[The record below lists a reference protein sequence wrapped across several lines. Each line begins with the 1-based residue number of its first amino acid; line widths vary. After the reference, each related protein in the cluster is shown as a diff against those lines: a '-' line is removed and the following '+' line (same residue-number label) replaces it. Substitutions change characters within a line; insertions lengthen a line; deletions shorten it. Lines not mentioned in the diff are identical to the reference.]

1 MLKIKV
7 ETIIKPTEDP
17 VKVRKAVENVFT
29 GEILVTNIGDGYK
42 KVEGF
47 STSLESLSALY
58 NLIRIEQIIPAAR
71 SYLLKGTRGNTIRFM
86 IHKQAAYMR
95 KISFVDSDR
104 ESPLGAIKFTIE
116 SQDPMRIIDWL
127 TPTKYK
133 HGE

>member
-47 STSLESLSALY
+47 STRLESLSALY

-71 SYLLKGTRGNTIRFM
+71 SYLLKGTKGNTIRFM

>member
-47 STSLESLSALY
+47 STSLESLTALY

>member
-47 STSLESLSALY
+47 STRLESLSALY

-71 SYLLKGTRGNTIRFM
+71 SYLLKGTKGNTIRFM

-95 KISFVDSDR
+95 KISFVDSDK

-133 HGE
+133 HRE

>member
-86 IHKQAAYMR
+86 IHKQAAYMK

>member
-47 STSLESLSALY
+47 STSLESLSVLY

-71 SYLLKGTRGNTIRFM
+71 SYLLKGIRGNTIRFM

-127 TPTKYK
+127 TSMRHK
-133 HGE
+133 H

>member
-47 STSLESLSALY
+47 STRLESLSALY

-71 SYLLKGTRGNTIRFM
+71 SYLLKGTKGNTIRFM

-95 KISFVDSDR
+95 KISFVDSDK

-116 SQDPMRIIDWL
+116 SQDPKRIIDWL

-133 HGE
+133 HRE

>member
-1 MLKIKV
+1 MLMIKV

-29 GEILVTNIGDGYK
+29 GEIIVTNIGDGYK
-42 KVEGF
+42 KIEGF
-47 STSLESLSALY
+47 STSLDSLTALY
-58 NLIRIEQIIPAAR
+58 NLIHIEQIIPAAR
-71 SYLLKGTRGNTIRFM
+71 SYLLKGTKGNTIKFM
-86 IHKQAAYMR
+86 LHKQAAYMK

-127 TPTKYK
+127 TSMRHK
-133 HGE
+133 H

>member
-47 STSLESLSALY
+47 STRLESLSALY

-71 SYLLKGTRGNTIRFM
+71 SYLLKGTKGNTIRFM

-133 HGE
+133 HGK

>member
-47 STSLESLSALY
+47 STRLESLSALY

-71 SYLLKGTRGNTIRFM
+71 SYLLKGTKGNTIRFM

-133 HGE
+133 HRE

>member
-71 SYLLKGTRGNTIRFM
+71 SYLLKGTRGNTIKFM

>member
-47 STSLESLSALY
+47 STRLESLSALY

-71 SYLLKGTRGNTIRFM
+71 SYLLKGTKGNTIRFM

-95 KISFVDSDR
+95 KISFVDSDK

-133 HGE
+133 HGK

>member
-47 STSLESLSALY
+47 STRLESLSALY

-71 SYLLKGTRGNTIRFM
+71 SYLLKGIRGNTIRFM

-133 HGE
+133 HRE

>member
-17 VKVRKAVENVFT
+17 GKVRKAVENVFT
-29 GEILVTNIGDGYK
+29 GEILVANIGDGYK

-133 HGE
+133 HVE

>member
-47 STSLESLSALY
+47 STRLESLSALY

-71 SYLLKGTRGNTIRFM
+71 SYLLKGTKGNTIRFM

-116 SQDPMRIIDWL
+116 SQDPMKIIDWL

>member
-17 VKVRKAVENVFT
+17 LKVRKAVENVFT

-47 STSLESLSALY
+47 STRLESLSALY

-71 SYLLKGTRGNTIRFM
+71 SYLLKGTKGNTIRFM

-116 SQDPMRIIDWL
+116 SQDPMKIIDWL